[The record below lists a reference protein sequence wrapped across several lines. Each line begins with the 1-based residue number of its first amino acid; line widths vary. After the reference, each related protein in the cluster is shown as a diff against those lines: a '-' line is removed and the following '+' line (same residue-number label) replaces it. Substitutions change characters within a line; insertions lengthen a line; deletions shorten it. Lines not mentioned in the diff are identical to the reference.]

1 MTATADDYAWWSS
14 WRPEWADSYC
24 ITVLSDAEPHQV
36 AHSLETGPPVLLQ
49 GIDALLDRTVEHWGA
64 GYDPD
69 QAMLGVAGIDGGWS
83 LIAESNGYVG
93 VTERL
98 IGPLSIDRTVV
109 SHFRNI
115 NAVHRFQWWH
125 DGRLLVDFDLL
136 FPTERFGADPD
147 VVLDDLRAIGIPLDA
162 GPEDVAAIDL
172 SAAGFAL
179 AERITG
185 VACTAELFE
194 TSRYL
199 AATVAM
205 PGHEEQARYGE
216 ALRATWHV
224 PTTW

>member
-1 MTATADDYAWWSS
+1 M
-14 WRPEWADSYC
+14 
-24 ITVLSDAEPHQV
+24 
-36 AHSLETGPPVLLQ
+36 
-49 GIDALLDRTVEHWGA
+49 
-64 GYDPD
+64 
-69 QAMLGVAGIDGGWS
+69 
-83 LIAESNGYVG
+83 
-93 VTERL
+93 
-98 IGPLSIDRTVV
+98 
-109 SHFRNI
+109 
-115 NAVHRFQWWH
+115 
-125 DGRLLVDFDLL
+125 
-136 FPTERFGADPD
+136 
-147 VVLDDLRAIGIPLDA
+147 VLDDLRAIGIPLDA